1 MINHSTLLKTLIVL
15 FACGTSIRAYGQQR
29 ENEAPLTR
37 TLSLP
42 DFIKIEDYYIKDTLI
57 TYVCF
62 NKDGDE
68 LEKDTIT
75 NPASIDYVSVIKKYS
90 DPKHTYTDKDGSEKP
105 IPTEKIFMRY
115 DRLGS
120 NKWMFINYASY
131 KPVTLQE
138 FPGVITKTDTKT
150 IVDPAKGEELQITY
164 KFYKVAVAK

>member
-15 FACGTSIRAYGQQR
+15 FACGTSMQAYGQQR
-29 ENEAPLTR
+29 EGETVNTR

-57 TYVCF
+57 TYACF
-62 NKDGDE
+62 NKDGDQ

-75 NPASIDYVSVIKKYS
+75 NSASIDYVSVIKKYS

-131 KPVTLQE
+131 KPITMQE
-138 FPGVITKTDTKT
+138 FQDEITKTEKVTRINPVNGDE
-150 IVDPAKGEELQITY
+150 IQLTY
-164 KFYKVAVAK
+164 RLYKVVPVK